1 MPRLLILLLLKL
13 FTRVGA
19 AFATKITQSLRD
31 WFVNWSNGVVRD
43 AETILDAMGNRYT
56 SLYFRM
62 PSILI
67 SLSRAIQQVAAA
79 LRQRRQGRGAD
90 GRRQVYASSRVL
102 LLFAR
107 ALFFSFAARCLKI
120 MVCTL
125 YLSYLIADCLVSRRA
140 RKIDGRVERRR

>member
-1 MPRLLILLLLKL
+1 MREDTRRALVLNATGARAELHDPVHLPPPPTHSMPRLLILLLLKL

-43 AETILDAMGNRYT
+43 AETVLDAMAN
-56 SLYFRM
+56 
-62 PSILI
+62 
-67 SLSRAIQQVAAA
+67 RAIQQVAAA

-90 GRRQVYASSRVL
+90 GRHQVYASSRVL

-120 MVCTL
+120 MG
-125 YLSYLIADCLVSRRA
+125 AQD
-140 RKIDGRVERRR
+140 